1 MFNET
6 SCLLCLESSKDQIDL
21 DCKEDIGLN
30 GREVIELHFKEML
43 DIISQIEIKFICRI
57 CWDYVQTFH
66 IFYEN
71 VKEVHKE
78 AANSLKSVTL
88 EEEILEIKEE
98 ILEVKEELI
107 HIVDAQVEPR
117 RHRGRPKRQRG
128 PETVE
133 VPCES
138 SIPLKE
144 CQVKIE
150 ELILLASASIS
161 RTDICNPSEIFSEV
175 LEVKDDILL
184 KEYVENS
191 ISAYSSEAEEIE
203 SDNEDRHSKRVS
215 RKINKTEGV
224 NKKTAESDEYIAK
237 KNFKF
242 TCCICQTSLKN
253 FKHLKSHFREVH
265 QTRGYVLCCGKK
277 LPERGLLIDHIHL
290 HEDPDYFKCKHCG
303 KRMTERRS
311 LDLHLQY
318 KHASCLK
325 QHYKIK
331 DTENQKS
338 IPCLECDK
346 TFSYDIELRKHMR
359 LTHLKVYAK
368 ICDICGVSVKGCD
381 ALKRHQA
388 VHTGK
393 MRKLIKC
400 DLCDATLTTKYGLA
414 RHMKTMHT
422 EEYQTPQVCPMCS
435 KVSPSVQAHR
445 KHVRYMHSLQKK
457 HVCNLCDKA
466 FKRHTDF
473 KDHMATHT
481 GEALY
486 TCSFCPQTFKSKAN
500 MYSHRKKKHPKEWA
514 EQCELKK
521 SVGVLLNQRG
531 AETVKVFC
539 ETSIPFKEC
548 QVKIEELILPASM
561 SPKDICNQSEI
572 VSEVLEVKD
581 ESLLVKC
588 MDDSMSTFSSD
599 YEESES
605 ENEED
610 KQTKRKSRKINKRKG
625 VNKKTAELD
634 EYIAKRNFKFT
645 CCICQTSLENFK
657 HLNSHFREV
666 HQTRGYVLCCGK
678 KLTERALLI
687 DHILLHEDPDLFKC
701 KHCGMTMTKR
711 RSLDLHLR
719 YKHASCLKQHYKI
732 KDTENQKSIPCL
744 ECDKTFSYDIELR
757 KHMRLTHLKVYA
769 KICDICG
776 VSVKGYDA
784 LKRHQAVHT
793 GKMRKLIKC
802 DLCDST
808 LTTKYG
814 LARHIKTMHTE
825 EYQTP
830 QVCPM
835 CSKVSP
841 SVMAHRKHIRNVHS
855 LEKKHLCNLCDKAFK
870 RHADFKEHMATH
882 TGEALYTCSF
892 CPQTF
897 KSKANMYSHR
907 KKKHSKE
914 WAEQCELKKSVG
926 VLLSQ
931 TVTTD

>member
-6 SCLLCLESSKDQIDL
+6 CCLLCLESSKDQIDL
-21 DCKEDIGLN
+21 NCKQGIGLN
-30 GREVIELHFKEML
+30 GREVIELHFKEEL
-43 DIISQIEIKFICRI
+43 DMMSQIEIKFICRK
-57 CWDYVQTFH
+57 CWDLVETFH
-66 IFYEN
+66 KFYEH
-71 VKEVHKE
+71 VKQVHQE
-78 AANSLKSVTL
+78 AANTLKSVTL
-88 EEEILEIKEE
+88 EEEILEIEEE
-98 ILEVKEELI
+98 II
-107 HIVDAQVEPR
+107 NNDDAQIEPKR
-117 RHRGRPKRQRG
+117 RRGRPKRQRG
-128 PETVE
+128 AETVE
-133 VPCES
+133 VFCET
-138 SIPLKE
+138 SIPFKE

-150 ELILLASASIS
+150 ELILPASMSPK
-161 RTDICNPSEIFSEV
+161 DICNQSEIVSEV
-175 LEVKDDILL
+175 LEVKDESLL
-184 KEYVENS
+184 V
-191 ISAYSSEAEEIE
+191 
-203 SDNEDRHSKRVS
+203 
-215 RKINKTEGV
+215 
-224 NKKTAESDEYIAK
+224 
-237 KNFKF
+237 
-242 TCCICQTSLKN
+242 
-253 FKHLKSHFREVH
+253 KS
-265 QTRGYVLCCGKK
+265 Q
-277 LPERGLLIDHIHL
+277 
-290 HEDPDYFKCKHCG
+290 
-303 KRMTERRS
+303 
-311 LDLHLQY
+311 
-318 KHASCLK
+318 
-325 QHYKIK
+325 
-331 DTENQKS
+331 
-338 IPCLECDK
+338 
-346 TFSYDIELRKHMR
+346 
-359 LTHLKVYAK
+359 
-368 ICDICGVSVKGCD
+368 
-381 ALKRHQA
+381 RHQA

-400 DLCDATLTTKYGLA
+400 DLCESTLTTKRGLA
-414 RHMKTMHT
+414 RHIKTMHT

-435 KVSPSVQAHR
+435 KVSPSVMAHR
-445 KHVRYMHSLQKK
+445 KHIRDVHTLEKK
-457 HVCNLCDKA
+457 HLCNLCDKA
-466 FKRHTDF
+466 FKRHADF

-625 VNKKTAELD
+625 VNKKTAEFD
-634 EYIAKRNFKFT
+634 EYIAKKNFKFT

-657 HLNSHFREV
+657 HLNRHFREV

-678 KLTERALLI
+678 KLTERGLLI
-687 DHILLHEDPDLFKC
+687 DHIHLHENPDYFKC
-701 KHCGMTMTKR
+701 KHCGMRMTKR
-711 RSLDLHLR
+711 RNLELHLR

-757 KHMRLTHLKVYA
+757 KHMRLTHSKVYA

-776 VSVKGYDA
+776 VSVKGCDA

-841 SVMAHRKHIRNVHS
+841 SVMAHRKHIRDVHS

-870 RHADFKEHMATH
+870 RHGDFKDHMATH